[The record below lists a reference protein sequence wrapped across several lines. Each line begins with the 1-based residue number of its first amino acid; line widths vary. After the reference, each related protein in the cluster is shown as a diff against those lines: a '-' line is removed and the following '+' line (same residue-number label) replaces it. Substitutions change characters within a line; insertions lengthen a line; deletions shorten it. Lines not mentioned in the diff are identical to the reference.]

1 MFEFEKMGWVDK
13 LGISILFLYMPLM
26 ILMMVGY
33 MIFTTLDMV
42 MPNGWHIIAVIFIS
56 CWIGLLCYGIFFIK
70 EMWKTPRKQTEIKHE

>member
-33 MIFTTLDMV
+33 MIFTTFDLV
-42 MPNGWHIIAVIFIS
+42 PLNGWHIVVVVYMSF
-56 CWIGLLCYGIFFIK
+56 WICFLCYGIFFIK
-70 EMWKTPRKQTEIKHE
+70 KMWKTPRKQTEINNE